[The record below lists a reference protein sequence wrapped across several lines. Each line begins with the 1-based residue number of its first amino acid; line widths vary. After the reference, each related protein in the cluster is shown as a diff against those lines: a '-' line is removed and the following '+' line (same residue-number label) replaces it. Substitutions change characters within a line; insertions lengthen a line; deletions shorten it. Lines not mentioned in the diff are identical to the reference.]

1 MKLRINQ
8 LDLPPDY
15 TPEQLLR
22 AAAKVLRCNP
32 AALSALKTIRRSI
45 DARGRSP
52 RMTVAVEVDFNGK
65 LPVDLR
71 DVEVVERSPQRTED
85 QKQSSI
91 GNLQSPILVVG
102 AGPAGLMVALGLAE
116 AGLKPLL
123 IERGEAAAPRAKRVE
138 SFWKNGTLDIE
149 SNVLYGEGGAG
160 LFSDGKLTSRSKDRP
175 RVRRFLEV
183 LVSCGASP
191 DILIDAEPH
200 IGSDV
205 LEELVPALRNRIIA
219 LGGEVRF
226 GARLDRIEIE
236 NGAVRGAVIS
246 GEEFRTDCCV
256 LATGH
261 SARDLYEMLAE
272 QGVPLEAKPFAVGV
286 RLEIPQYRIDS
297 AQWGG
302 SFPNIGKASFRL
314 TRREEE
320 NARACYSFC
329 MCPGGLVISCAS
341 STGLITTNGMSLS
354 KRDKPCGNAAFL
366 VPVFPSDFP
375 TIGNPPRPSL
385 RSGHPS
391 HGGEFS
397 KSPPPEGCPQ
407 GGVGS
412 LSRSPP
418 PEGCPQG
425 GVGSLSRSPPPEG
438 CPQGGVGSLS
448 RSPPPEG
455 CPQGGVG
462 LGALAG
468 IEFQRKMEAAAF
480 AAGGSD
486 YSLPAQRLVDFLEGS
501 APSELPPER
510 SCGRARPA
518 QLRDLL
524 PEFVEHT
531 LRSAVPK
538 MLRSMRGVLLD
549 EALLYASE
557 TRSSSPVRV
566 VRGEDGQSIG
576 VRGLYPCGEGAGYAG
591 GIVSSGIDGL
601 RIAEAVIE
609 EWS

>member
-1 MKLRINQ
+1 MKIRINQ
-8 LDLPPDY
+8 LDLPPGY
-15 TPEQLLR
+15 TSDQLLK
-22 AAAKVLRCNP
+22 AAAKALRCN
-32 AALSALKTIRRSI
+32 LSALSGLKTVRRSI

-52 RMTVAVEVDFNGK
+52 RMTVAVEVDFSGK
-65 LPVDLR
+65 LPSGLR
-71 DVEVVERSPQRTED
+71 DVEEVSELKPLVHGLCPLTSDFRP
-85 QKQSSI
+85 
-91 GNLQSPILVVG
+91 LVVG
-102 AGPAGLMVALGLAE
+102 AGPAGLMAALGLAE

-123 IERGEAAAPRAKRVE
+123 IERGEAAAPRARRVE
-138 SFWKNGTLDIE
+138 AFWKNGTLDVE

-175 RVRRFLEV
+175 RVRRFLEA

-205 LEELVPALRNRIIA
+205 LEELVPALRNRIIE

-226 GARLDRIEIE
+226 GARLDRLEIE

-246 GEEFRTDCCV
+246 GEQFRTDCCV

-261 SARDLYEMLAE
+261 SARDIYEMLAE

-286 RLEIPQYRIDS
+286 RLEIPQHRIDM

-302 SFPNIGKASFRL
+302 SFPTLGKASFRL

-329 MCPGGLVISCAS
+329 MCPGGLVIACAS
-341 STGLITTNGMSLS
+341 SAGLMTTNGMSLS
-354 KRDKPCGNAAFL
+354 RRDKPMGNAAFL
-366 VPVFPSDFP
+366 VPVMTEDFP
-375 TIGNPPRPSL
+375 AFNNP
-385 RSGHPS
+385 
-391 HGGEFS
+391 
-397 KSPPPEGCPQ
+397 
-407 GGVGS
+407 V
-412 LSRSPP
+412 
-418 PEGCPQG
+418 
-425 GVGSLSRSPPPEG
+425 
-438 CPQGGVGSLS
+438 
-448 RSPPPEG
+448 
-455 CPQGGVG
+455 
-462 LGALAG
+462 LAG
-468 IEFQRKMEAAAF
+468 IEFQKKLEAAAF

-486 YSLPAQRLVDFLEGS
+486 YSLPAQRLVDFLEGA
-501 APSELPPER
+501 APSGLPAER
-510 SCGRARPA
+510 SCTMARPA
-518 QLRDLL
+518 QLRGLL

-531 LRSAVPK
+531 LRSAIPK
-538 MLRSMRGVLLD
+538 MLRSMRGVVLD

-566 VRGEDGQSIG
+566 VRGEDGQSA

-601 RIAEAVIE
+601 RIAEAVTGFF
-609 EWS
+609 

>member
-8 LDLPPDY
+8 LDLPPGY
-15 TPEQLLR
+15 TPEQLLK
-22 AAAKVLRCNP
+22 AAAKALKCNP
-32 AALSALKTIRRSI
+32 SALSGLKSIRRSI

-52 RMTVAVEVDFNGK
+52 RMTVAVEVEFSGK
-65 LPVDLR
+65 LPAGLR
-71 DVEVVERSPQRTED
+71 DVEFVEQKNLIPSP
-85 QKQSSI
+85 QSSI
-91 GNLQSPILVVG
+91 GNRQSAILVVG
-102 AGPAGLMVALGLAE
+102 AGPAGLMAALGLAE

-138 SFWKNGTLDIE
+138 AFWKNGTLDVE

-175 RVRRFLEV
+175 RVRRFLEA

-205 LEELVPALRNRIIA
+205 LEELVPALRNRIIE

-226 GARLDRIEIE
+226 GARLDRLEIE

-246 GEEFRTDCCV
+246 GAEYRTDCCV

-261 SARDLYEMLAE
+261 SARDMYEMLAE
-272 QGVPLEAKPFAVGV
+272 QGIPLEAKPFAVGV
-286 RLEIPQYRIDS
+286 RLEIPQHRIDT

-302 SFPNIGKASFRL
+302 SFPTLGKANFRL

-341 STGLITTNGMSLS
+341 SAGLMTTNGMSLS
-354 KRDKPCGNAAFL
+354 KRDKPFGNAAFL
-366 VPVFPSDFP
+366 VPVMTTDFASSND
-375 TIGNPPRPSL
+375 IA
-385 RSGHPS
+385 GHA
-391 HGGEFS
+391 
-397 KSPPPEGCPQ
+397 SPVFWGACGCSRHALPDT
-407 GGVGS
+407 GS
-412 LSRSPP
+412 ASYNKMGHYP
-418 PEGCPQG
+418 
-425 GVGSLSRSPPPEG
+425 V
-438 CPQGGVGSLS
+438 
-448 RSPPPEG
+448 
-455 CPQGGVG
+455 
-462 LGALAG
+462 LAG
-468 IEFQRKMEAAAF
+468 IEFQKKMEAAAF

-486 YSLPAQRLVDFLEGS
+486 YSLPAQRLVDFLEG
-501 APSELPPER
+501 AAASELPAER
-510 SCGRARPA
+510 SCTMARPA
-518 QLRDLL
+518 QLRGLL

-538 MLRSMRGVLLD
+538 MLRSMRGVMLD

-566 VRGEDGQSIG
+566 VRGEDGQSA

-601 RIAEAVIE
+601 RIAEAVIGRMGLG
-609 EWS
+609 

>member
-1 MKLRINQ
+1 MKLRINPI
-8 LDLPPDY
+8 DLPPGY
-15 TPEQLLR
+15 TPEQLLK
-22 AAAKVLRCNP
+22 AAAKVLCCNP
-32 AALSALKTIRRSI
+32 SALNGLKTVRRSI

-52 RMTVAVEVDFNGK
+52 RMTVAVEVEFSGK
-65 LPVDLR
+65 LPAGLR
-71 DVEVVERSPQRTED
+71 DVEVTEQKSPISNP
-85 QKQSSI
+85 QSPIS
-91 GNLQSPILVVG
+91 NRQSPILVVG
-102 AGPAGLMVALGLAE
+102 AGPAGLMAAFALAE

-138 SFWKNGTLDIE
+138 SFWKNGTLDVE

-175 RVRRFLEV
+175 RVRRFLEA

-205 LEELVPALRNRIIA
+205 LEELVPALRNRIIE

-226 GARLDRIEIE
+226 GARLDRLEIE

-246 GEEFRTDCCV
+246 GEEIRTDCCV

-261 SARDLYEMLAE
+261 SARDIYEMLAE

-286 RLEIPQYRIDS
+286 RLEIPQHRIDT

-302 SFPNIGKASFRL
+302 SFPTLGKASFRL

-341 STGLITTNGMSLS
+341 SEGLMTTNGMSLS
-354 KRDKPCGNAAFL
+354 KRDKPMGNAAFL
-366 VPVFPSDFP
+366 VPVMPTDFP
-375 TIGNPPRPSL
+375 TVAARGE
-385 RSGHPS
+385 
-391 HGGEFS
+391 GGKETEVS
-397 KSPPPEGCPQ
+397 D
-407 GGVGS
+407 
-412 LSRSPP
+412 
-418 PEGCPQG
+418 
-425 GVGSLSRSPPPEG
+425 
-438 CPQGGVGSLS
+438 
-448 RSPPPEG
+448 
-455 CPQGGVG
+455 
-462 LGALAG
+462 LGYRVLAG
-468 IEFQRKMEAAAF
+468 IEFQKKLEAAAF
-480 AAGGSD
+480 AAGGGD

-501 APSELPPER
+501 APSALPAER
-510 SCGRARPA
+510 SCTMARPA
-518 QLRDLL
+518 QLRGLL

-538 MLRSMRGVLLD
+538 MLRSMRGVILD

-601 RIAEAVIE
+601 RIAEAVVE
-609 EWS
+609 KLELD